1 MMYIYCDGGMAI
13 FSDGD
18 GGVYLVMAM
27 CIFSDGGMAISSHGM
42 VRIYGGGGMAIYGV
56 GGRYM
61 YGVGD
66 VYIVCWRCSCIV
78 CCWLYL
84 ALQFCGAIS
93 SGCGVV
99 GA

>member
-1 MMYIYCDGGMAI
+1 MCIYCDGGMSI

-18 GGVYLVMAM
+18 GGVYLVVAM
-27 CIFSDGGMAISSHGM
+27 CIFSRGGMAISSHGV
-42 VRIYGGGGMAIYGV
+42 VRIYGVGGMAIYGV

-61 YGVGD
+61 YGVG
-66 VYIVCWRCSCIV
+66 VVCVLWLADGCIL

-84 ALQFCGAIS
+84 ATQICGAIS